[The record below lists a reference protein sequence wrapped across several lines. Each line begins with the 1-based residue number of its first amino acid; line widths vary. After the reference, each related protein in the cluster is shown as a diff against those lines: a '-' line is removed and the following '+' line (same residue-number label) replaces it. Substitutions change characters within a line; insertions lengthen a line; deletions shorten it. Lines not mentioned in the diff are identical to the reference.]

1 MRRRLGKHDAP
12 GCNMDGCRAAQRERV
27 RAKGMPGAGGHS
39 RPGSETLCQW
49 LFGTEITGFD
59 DGRPARSPA
68 LFPEPGRKRHRTRID
83 PRDGQQDGDRDC
95 RLLVPGGT
103 HGGTQRKRVDGRHGI
118 LCRPVLSRACGATAT
133 ATAIATH
140 DCLPISGLP
149 RRLRY
154 SLGVLELH
162 LRAGGGGGGFGCY
175 CCCCCD
181 NKNARSS
188 HHHHHHNNNN
198 NQHDRSVVSA
208 HQCVQSFAGGGNPHP
223 IRGDIGAAQRHE
235 LAL

>member
-27 RAKGMPGAGGHS
+27 RAKGLPGAGGHS

-118 LCRPVLSRACGATAT
+118 LCRSVLSRARG
-133 ATAIATH
+133 AIATH

-162 LRAGGGGGGFGCY
+162 LRAGGGG
-175 CCCCCD
+175 D
-181 NKNARSS
+181 
-188 HHHHHHNNNN
+188 HHNNNN
-198 NQHDRSVVSA
+198 NNHQHDRSVVSA
-208 HQCVQSFAGGGNPHP
+208 HQCVQSFAGERGKPHP

-235 LAL
+235 LALRERIQVRAGAFASVLRPGRRPSR